1 MIDSPELAATVNTC
15 AGCRLRQTAA
25 LAAVGGLGLLTLA
38 AGPLPGSLIQPTA
51 ILVAQT
57 ATATVTGN
65 QVFGDSY
72 IVVDGAKK
80 YAVLDI
86 YVKSNSATD
95 IFSSVY
101 GVSSYKASWIL
112 KEKIGTGTA
121 TNSTKGLKH
130 AGGSSWNPNYTGS
143 AGAAWD
149 SFVTSGMRVQT
160 ADEEGATPIALTAD
174 PGFSNFNSANASR
187 ITGAGAGN
195 GPGWYPA
202 AGATPATNPYCVFGY
217 YNGASNIAKAT
228 TTIAGNGVA
237 VGSSLDNM
245 FMIARVS
252 MDTADMVAG
261 TTYQYAVKFAMTV
274 VSDGTTRTGSTLP
287 AFRVDQSLTFVDPC
301 TVGPLETDCNVNGI
315 ADRCEINSINDTDGD
330 GILDLCEQRS
340 CDVDGSGVIDA
351 GDIAFLLTL
360 WDQTPAWGDL
370 DGDGRISGGDLAEIL
385 LKFGQSA

>member
-1 MIDSPELAATVNTC
+1 VI
-15 AGCRLRQTAA
+15 
-25 LAAVGGLGLLTLA
+25 
-38 AGPLPGSLIQPTA
+38 
-51 ILVAQT
+51 
-57 ATATVTGN
+57 GN

-72 IVVDGAKK
+72 TVVDGAKT

-86 YVKSNSATD
+86 YVKSNNATD

-160 ADEEGATPIALTAD
+160 ADEYGATPIALTAD
-174 PGFSNFNSANASR
+174 PGFSNLNTANASR
-187 ITGAGAGN
+187 ITGASTGN

-245 FMIARVS
+245 FMIARVT

-274 VSDGTTRTGSTLP
+274 VSDGVTRTGSTNTS
-287 AFRVDQSLTFVDPC
+287 FRVDQSLTFVPSPGAAALVALAGL
-301 TVGPLETDCNVNGI
+301 VG
-315 ADRCEINSINDTDGD
+315 
-330 GILDLCEQRS
+330 
-340 CDVDGSGVIDA
+340 
-351 GDIAFLLTL
+351 
-360 WDQTPAWGDL
+360 
-370 DGDGRISGGDLAEIL
+370 GRRR
-385 LKFGQSA
+385 K